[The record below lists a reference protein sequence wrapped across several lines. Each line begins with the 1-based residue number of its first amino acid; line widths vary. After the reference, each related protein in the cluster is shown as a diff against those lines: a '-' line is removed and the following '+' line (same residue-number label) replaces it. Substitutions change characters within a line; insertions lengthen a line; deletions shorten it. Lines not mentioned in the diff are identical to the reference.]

1 MSPPAYLLLPR
12 AGFPPEKLDAELRR
26 CGLVRTAEEP
36 RRGGQPRRLR
46 WSDAAD
52 AACSEVEYREDHTLG
67 QGLIYLFGPRAQ
79 ELAGVCLQSG
89 PCLSPP
95 QALARAQAAGD
106 PVSKIETLSPWAALL
121 GGGAVTV
128 AEARAVLSSR
138 LRDAEPSVRRAALLV
153 CLSVAGARGAE
164 LRAALQT
171 DAQLAPVVR
180 RALSAHAQADG
191 AELAAEVVAGE
202 AAPAS
207 AKPQPAPAQ
216 RSADSTQG
224 ERQESLPSLS
234 QIQAA
239 LAQDPLA
246 SAAYWARARHG
257 AAAGELWPALF
268 DVTTALAVARRQGVY
283 LKEMLELQT
292 TLRQKLAQA
301 PEPPPAAVE
310 LQAVRQ
316 LALLLHLGRFHEVEE
331 IAELLLTLPGRP
343 PLWWL
348 AVGLSRRER
357 GRSVPAVTA
366 LDAALETAPG
376 FQAARFIRGQ
386 CQQDLGNLEGAR
398 QDFAR
403 LDPQPD
409 VRPPRPTLLDAYAD
423 ELLGVQAPWESAE
436 HAFARVQLLRQLDC
450 PDEALAVTSR
460 LIAREPPAADALL
473 AHGILLGELARPAES
488 LAALDRGLMALSP
501 EERLCTEPD
510 PLAILQLHRAYALCA
525 LDRRDEASAALRIA
539 LRSSPERATAV
550 AAELFPTSP
559 SAPPPAAGY
568 AVLRRLAQQDLLSSD
583 SADDAADQAPPA
595 ATTAQPEHAGATALP
610 APAALGNTPED
621 VEVAVAAVRMQ
632 VAELLTAALAVLDDE
647 KGADAAR
654 ELLLRA
660 RRGLVALWP
669 LLPPQ
674 VAARAASVPAL
685 LSTVA
690 TALGLP
696 QDEADRLAAW

>member
-1 MSPPAYLLLPR
+1 MSPPAYLLLPG
-12 AGFPPEKLDAELRR
+12 AGFSPEKLDAQLRR
-26 CGLVRTAEEP
+26 CGLARTAEEP
-36 RRGGQPRRLR
+36 RRGGQPRSLR
-46 WSDAAD
+46 WSDAAG

-67 QGLIYLFGPRAQ
+67 QGLVYLSGPRAH
-79 ELAGVCLQSG
+79 ELASMCLQSW

-95 QALARAQAAGD
+95 QALALAQAADD
-106 PVSKIETLSPWAALL
+106 PVSKIEMLSPWAALL
-121 GGGAVTV
+121 SGGAVTA
-128 AEARAVLSSR
+128 AEAQTVLLSR
-138 LRDAEPSVRRAALLV
+138 LRDADPSVRRAALLV
-153 CLSVAGARGAE
+153 CLSVAGARGAA
-164 LRAALQT
+164 LRAALRA
-171 DAQLAPVVR
+171 DGQLAPEVQ
-180 RALSAHAQADG
+180 RALSAPAQADG
-191 AELAAEVVAGE
+191 AELAVEVAAGE

-216 RSADSTQG
+216 RSADSAQG
-224 ERQESLPSLS
+224 ERQGTLPSLS

-246 SAAYWARARHG
+246 SAAYWARAQHG
-257 AAAGELWPALF
+257 VAAGELWPALL

-283 LKEMLELQT
+283 LKEMLELQN
-292 TLRQKLAQA
+292 TLRQKHAQA
-301 PEPPPAAVE
+301 PEPPTAAIE

-348 AVGLSRRER
+348 AVGLARRER
-357 GRSVPAVTA
+357 GRSALAMTA
-366 LDAALETAPG
+366 LEAALESAPG
-376 FQAARFIRGQ
+376 FQAARFVRGQ

-473 AHGILLGELARPAES
+473 AHGILLGELSRPAEA
-488 LAALDRGLMALSP
+488 LAALDRGLAALSP
-501 EERLCTEPD
+501 EERLLTEPD

-525 LDRRDEASAALRIA
+525 LDRRDEAAAALRIA
-539 LRSSPERATAV
+539 LRLYPERAAAV
-550 AAELFPTSP
+550 AAELFLKSP
-559 SAPPPAAGY
+559 PAPPPPGGY
-568 AVLRRLAQQDLLSSD
+568 AVLRRLAQQDLLSPGSADD
-583 SADDAADQAPPA
+583 SADPAPA
-595 ATTAQPEHAGATALP
+595 AAQTAQAEHAAGTAP
-610 APAALGNTPED
+610 APAALGNEPAD
-621 VEVAVAAVRMQ
+621 VEVAAAAVRMQ
-632 VAELLTAALAVLDDE
+632 VAELLTAALAALDDE
-647 KGADAAR
+647 KGTDACR

-660 RRGLVALWP
+660 KRGFSALWQ

-674 VAARAASVPAL
+674 AAAQAASVRAI
-685 LSTVA
+685 LSAVA

-696 QDEADRLAAW
+696 QDDADRLAAW